1 MTPDIQNVKV
11 VLVTPWEMTITWM
24 YSQQSLANV
33 QNIKVGLQFH
43 YRIAGTN
50 DIHVYPVNY
59 YVDATLQK
67 VSIIDE
73 FDDKAS
79 YIVEVCV
86 YEGNNKHNTDI
97 PGIDPPVYTPGKTVK
112 CSGSI

>member
-1 MTPDIQNVKV
+1 MIPDIQNVKV
-11 VLVTPWEMTITWM
+11 MLVTPWEMTITWM
-24 YSQQSLANV
+24 YSQSLAKV

-50 DIHVYPVNY
+50 DIHIYPVNY

-67 VSIIDE
+67 VSIINE

-79 YIVEVCV
+79 YIVQVHV
-86 YEGNNKHNTDI
+86 YEGNNEQRTNI

-112 CSGSI
+112 YSGSI